1 MKQQL
6 QNKLFKKYPKI
17 FRQKDLPKEETCMCW
32 GIECPDEWY
41 DPIFHLCEFIQNYV
55 DTHHVKQVE
64 AVQIK
69 EKFGK
74 LRFYTNYN
82 DPYVQGAIGMTQY
95 FLQPYL
101 SWHEPEILNQPLNQP
116 LPHPMDYQLSE
127 KEVKQLRKNKKKI
140 GKFALKKLKEKI

>member
-1 MKQQL
+1 MKQNL
-6 QNKLFKKYPKI
+6 QNKLYKFFPKI
-17 FRQKDLPKEETCMCW
+17 FVQKDLPKEQTCMCW

-74 LRFYTNYN
+74 LCFYTNYH
-82 DPYVQGAIGMTQY
+82 DPYVQGAIGMAQY
-95 FLQPYL
+95 FLQPF
-101 SWHEPEILNQPLNQP
+101 NQPLANSV
-116 LPHPMDYQLSE
+116 DYQLSE
-127 KEVKQLRKNKKKI
+127 KEVKKLRKGKRKI

>member
-1 MKQQL
+1 MKQNL
-6 QNKLFKKYPKI
+6 QNKLYKFFPKI
-17 FRQKDLPKEETCMCW
+17 FVQKDLPKDQTCMCW

-74 LRFYTNYN
+74 LCFYTNYH

-95 FLQPYL
+95 FLQP
-101 SWHEPEILNQPLNQP
+101 LNQPLANP
-116 LPHPMDYQLSE
+116 VDYQLTK
-127 KEVKQLRKNKKKI
+127 KEVKQLRKGKKKI